1 VKQER
6 SGSTSRYSLT
16 KRGEMLK
23 PMLQALYDWG
33 QDNAESFGVRFL
45 D

>member
-1 VKQER
+1 
-6 SGSTSRYSLT
+6 
-16 KRGEMLK
+16 MLK

-45 D
+45 DAETN